1 MSARY
6 WWIVDLE
13 DYPASEVKGRYSSEQ
28 EANSAI
34 NIIRNQCESLVV
46 VPARNMFEAIEKA
59 PEYCKKGKEWLEDK
73 ANNFMDISSISSLDP
88 KLIYG

>member
-34 NIIRNQCESLVV
+34 DFLRSQCESLVV

-59 PEYCKKGKEWLEDK
+59 PEYCKKGREWLEDK
-73 ANNFMDISSISSLDP
+73 ANSFMDISCISNLDP